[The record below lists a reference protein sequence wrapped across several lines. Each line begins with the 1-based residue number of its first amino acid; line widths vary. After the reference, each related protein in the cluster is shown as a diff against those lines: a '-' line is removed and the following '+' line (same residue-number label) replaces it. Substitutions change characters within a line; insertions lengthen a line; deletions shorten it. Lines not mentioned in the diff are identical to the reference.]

1 MIQKTNLNEVESIIK
16 KLKESMAILRDKYN
30 VKNLEIFGSYVRG
43 EQKMRSDLDI
53 LVEFTET
60 IDLFKYIELENYM
73 GEILGVKVDLVM
85 KDTLKPRIK
94 DGILNE
100 AIPCLLYTSPSPRDV
115 EESRMPS
122 SA

>member
-1 MIQKTNLNEVESIIK
+1 MIQKTNVNEVESIMK
-16 KLKESMAILRDKYN
+16 KLKKSMAILRDKYN

-94 DGILNE
+94 DRILNE
-100 AIPCLLYTSPSPRDV
+100 AIPV
-115 EESRMPS
+115 
-122 SA
+122 